1 MADLDRY
8 LRYLQRDDVT
18 EFVLQSGKVAALKL
32 TSGKLHPVTKTPLG
46 SAHIVTL
53 LEGVGW
59 GSLVPRDD
67 TSGLQQ
73 PASSNSVDYMV
84 QIARRSDQLQVRVLA
99 AAAVATAIQAPARVA
114 PDPKPTTPEPR
125 PAARSA
131 AKPAAPLSATDAI
144 IANAVASVEAVRGAG
159 ASPSARP
166 AAGSAASSSAHAIDF
181 TTRAPRCTW
190 TTGRPE
196 AQIRALLREAREA
209 GCTDVHVIGGQPA
222 RLRRLAELEP
232 VGPVLETA
240 SVERMLMSLLEQAG
254 EQATAQ
260 LHELG
265 YTDFAIELPHT
276 GRLRVNFAKG
286 QSGLKGCFRMIVLQA
301 PSLDAL
307 GLPIELQKVVQYH
320 QGLVVVSG
328 PSGQGKTTTMAALVD
343 LLNRTKPHHIITVE
357 DPIEVVHA
365 IHKSVISQRQ
375 VGLHTQSFHHALKGA
390 LREDPDVIIIGEL
403 RDRETVEMALQAA
416 ETGHLVIAS
425 MSTPSGAKTIERLI
439 DMFPPEDQAQV
450 RSTLAGAL
458 KLVISQRLVPTTDRS
473 KMVAA
478 AELITGNVPLW
489 SLIRDNKLFQMS
501 SLLQR
506 GRNYGMISAET
517 SLNELL
523 ARGVIS
529 EDTARH
535 FADDPRAI
543 HPGGV
548 KPASGVEAPTGQD
561 LGKSALG
568 AMRNMFGRGRNKED
582 G

>member
-1 MADLDRY
+1 A
-8 LRYLQRDDVT
+8 
-18 EFVLQSGKVAALKL
+18 K
-32 TSGKLHPVTKTPLG
+32 
-46 SAHIVTL
+46 
-53 LEGVGW
+53 
-59 GSLVPRDD
+59 
-67 TSGLQQ
+67 
-73 PASSNSVDYMV
+73 PA
-84 QIARRSDQLQVRVLA
+84 
-99 AAAVATAIQAPARVA
+99 
-114 PDPKPTTPEPR
+114 
-125 PAARSA
+125 A
-131 AKPAAPLSATDAI
+131 AKPAATKPAAAKPAAAKPAAAKPAAAKPSAADAL
-144 IANAVASVEAVRGAG
+144 IASAVASVDAVRG
-159 ASPSARP
+159 SPSASAP
-166 AAGSAASSSAHAIDF
+166 ASASASAPRHGEGVDF
-181 TTRAPRCTW
+181 TTRPPRCTW
-190 TTGRPE
+190 DKGGPE
-196 AQIRALLREAREA
+196 ARIRALLREAREA

-232 VGPVLETA
+232 MGPVLETA
-240 SVERMLMSLLEQAG
+240 DVERMLMSLLEQAG

-265 YTDFAIELPHT
+265 YTDFAVELPNT

-286 QSGLKGCFRMIVLQA
+286 QSGLKGCFRLIVLRP
-301 PSLDAL
+301 PSLEAL
-307 GLPIELQKVVQYH
+307 GLPIELHKVAQHH
-320 QGLVVVSG
+320 QGLAVVSG

-343 LLNRTKPHHIITVE
+343 LVNRTKPHHIITVE
-357 DPIEVVHA
+357 DPIEVVHPIRKA
-365 IHKSVISQRQ
+365 VISQRQ

-458 KLVISQRLVPTTDRS
+458 KVVVSQRLVPTADRT

-489 SLIRDNKLFQMS
+489 SLIRENKLFQMS

-523 ARGVIS
+523 AAGVIT
-529 EDTARH
+529 EQTARRY
-535 FADDPRAI
+535 ADDPRMI
-543 HPGGV
+543 TPGGV
-548 KPASGVEAPTGQD
+548 KVAAAKQDASGQD
-561 LGKSALG
+561 LGKTALG
-568 AMRNMFGRGRNKED
+568 AVRNMFGRGRQKDE